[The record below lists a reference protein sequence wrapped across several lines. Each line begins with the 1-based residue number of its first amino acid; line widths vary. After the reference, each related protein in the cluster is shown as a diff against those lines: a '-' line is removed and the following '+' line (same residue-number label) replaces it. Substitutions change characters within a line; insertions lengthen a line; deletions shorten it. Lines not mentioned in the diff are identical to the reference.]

1 MNYCLSYSGKF
12 SCAVDSFLE
21 LTFAIFRDSLQHVER
36 KEFFQTLFVAFVHLQ
51 SCNLETNMTLI
62 REPVWAYVR
71 EHCNSFAT
79 MSADAVFSDIIR
91 LSTVGVT
98 TQERGITQF
107 AHCATMKS

>member
-1 MNYCLSYSGKF
+1 
-12 SCAVDSFLE
+12 
-21 LTFAIFRDSLQHVER
+21 
-36 KEFFQTLFVAFVHLQ
+36 
-51 SCNLETNMTLI
+51 MTLI

-71 EHCNSFAT
+71 QHCNSFAT